1 MFKPL
6 NRRLFISGL
15 LSLVAVPGEAAA
27 PLQSLRPHARPGT
40 LPPAP
45 KSADALVKASGLSG
59 RLSYAVAHGQTGQM
73 LEIKDEIG
81 GLPPASVM
89 KAITATYALET
100 LGAGHRFETRVLATG
115 PVAGGV
121 VQGDLVL
128 VGGGDPTLD
137 TDGLV
142 ALVAALK
149 GAGVRKVAGRFLVW
163 GGALPY
169 VPEIDTAQPDH
180 VGYNPAISGL
190 ALNFN
195 RVHFEWKRTGNG
207 WGVSMDARSKRVQPA
222 VRIARMAIVD
232 RSLPIYTY
240 REVNGVES
248 WTVARGALGK
258 GGSRWLPVRH
268 PDLYAAE
275 VFRVLAR
282 AQGIELPEE
291 ARATALPEG
300 QVLARRESDSLDVV
314 LRDMLKHSTNLTA
327 EMVGMAASQK
337 RSGAVADLKASAR
350 EMQRWAETR
359 LGMANPTFVDHSGLG
374 EDSRITAAG
383 MVSALLVARKLGL
396 KPLLK
401 EVAMRD
407 AKGKV
412 DKNHPLKVAAKTG
425 TLNFAS
431 SLAGF
436 VTTPKGGELVFAIFS
451 VDPKRRAAIKEAER
465 ENPPGAPQWNKK
477 AKALQRALLERWGKA
492 YG

>member
-1 MFKPL
+1 
-6 NRRLFISGL
+6 
-15 LSLVAVPGEAAA
+15 
-27 PLQSLRPHARPGT
+27 
-40 LPPAP
+40 
-45 KSADALVKASGLSG
+45 
-59 RLSYAVAHGQTGQM
+59 
-73 LEIKDEIG
+73 
-81 GLPPASVM
+81 
-89 KAITATYALET
+89 
-100 LGAGHRFETRVLATG
+100 
-115 PVAGGV
+115 
-121 VQGDLVL
+121 
-128 VGGGDPTLD
+128 
-137 TDGLV
+137 
-142 ALVAALK
+142 
-149 GAGVRKVAGRFLVW
+149 
-163 GGALPY
+163 
-169 VPEIDTAQPDH
+169 
-180 VGYNPAISGL
+180 
-190 ALNFN
+190 
-195 RVHFEWKRTGNG
+195 
-207 WGVSMDARSKRVQPA
+207 
-222 VRIARMAIVD
+222 
-232 RSLPIYTY
+232 
-240 REVNGVES
+240 
-248 WTVARGALGK
+248 VARGALGK

-300 QVLARRESDSLDVV
+300 QVLAQRESDSLDVV

-436 VTTPKGGELVFAIFS
+436 VTTQKGGELVFAIFS
-451 VDPKRRAAIKEAER
+451 VDPKLRATIKEAER

-477 AKALQRALLERWGKA
+477 AKALQQALLERWGKA